1 MTSIDKNLALDIL
14 KRCFPKADTLEIVRD
29 TLEDGNMH
37 FSSNIGRFT
46 VQYEQDGK
54 IHEKQLVLKVPVSG
68 EMLEMYESFNCYNR
82 EISVY
87 TVVLP
92 KINKYLDKSLAPAH
106 LYTSD
111 SKILALEDLT
121 VRGYESGEKMPLLDL
136 KQSRGVLKALAQFH
150 AASHKL
156 HGEDPHLLENL
167 LFTHVP
173 AIELMANIMSNWEP
187 VLLELLR
194 RKNET
199 SLIPKVKA
207 SLAFL
212 KADDEI
218 RALVN
223 QSNFKFVVL
232 DHGDSRKD
240 NLMLKIRLQRRGG
253 GAVSG
258 FPVLFVVLPLPRYY
272 LLLSHIGVDRRHRGS
287 L

>member
-156 HGEDPHLLENL
+156 HGEDPHFLEDL
-167 LFTHVP
+167 LFTHLTC
-173 AIELMANIMSNWEP
+173 IEFMANIIGNWEP
-187 VLLELLR
+187 VLVELLR

-199 SLIPKVKA
+199 SLL
-207 SLAFL
+207 SL
-212 KADDEI
+212 I
-218 RALVN
+218 
-223 QSNFKFVVL
+223 
-232 DHGDSRKD
+232 
-240 NLMLKIRLQRRGG
+240 
-253 GAVSG
+253 
-258 FPVLFVVLPLPRYY
+258 
-272 LLLSHIGVDRRHRGS
+272 HI
-287 L
+287 